1 MNKEAI
7 YNFVKKINSAQ
18 NEKEIADFTNQG
30 LIDLTKAKACWIG
43 LANWETNKI
52 EINRLKATDAYKKNP
67 DLVKE
72 VKTIR
77 QTVSDFYNNVEI
89 DELFEYMSFISNENK
104 ILKPVIYRNNT
115 LGYIGLVSD
124 DGNFYKNN
132 IDTVYI
138 LVEYIN
144 SRLEIISLAQEKEKN
159 NRARMEFLA
168 SVSHE
173 FKTPLNSI
181 IGFADLMV
189 ENLKGTTH
197 EKYINNIQR
206 SALFLMGL
214 IQNVL
219 DFSRSE
225 YKPLELRLEKCKPKK
240 IINDIIW
247 SFDEMRKEKNL
258 TFNYTLS
265 DVTITADPL
274 RFKQLVYNLIS
285 NAIKFSKEN
294 GVISIVSYINT
305 NKEFIFEIK
314 DSGDGIS
321 KKDLCKI
328 FTFFTQVNRSQ
339 LKRQQG
345 SGVGLAVCKKIAKA
359 HGGDIF
365 VKSRLHYGSTF
376 WFVIPQEL

>member
-219 DFSRSE
+219 DFSRS
-225 YKPLELRLEKCKPKK
+225 
-240 IINDIIW
+240 
-247 SFDEMRKEKNL
+247 
-258 TFNYTLS
+258 
-265 DVTITADPL
+265 
-274 RFKQLVYNLIS
+274 
-285 NAIKFSKEN
+285 
-294 GVISIVSYINT
+294 
-305 NKEFIFEIK
+305 
-314 DSGDGIS
+314 
-321 KKDLCKI
+321 
-328 FTFFTQVNRSQ
+328 
-339 LKRQQG
+339 
-345 SGVGLAVCKKIAKA
+345 
-359 HGGDIF
+359 
-365 VKSRLHYGSTF
+365 
-376 WFVIPQEL
+376 